1 MLNISGTKTE
11 EFEEEVKN
19 FCPEKENLK
28 EKVNE
33 LFAKG
38 AGTVHIL
45 YFIIDHKKCR
55 LTEAMELVES
65 CPNYHNRFK

>member
-1 MLNISGTKTE
+1 MTIK

-19 FCPEKENLK
+19 FSPENDDLK

-33 LFAKG
+33 LFGKG
-38 AGTVHIL
+38 AGMVITIH
-45 YFIIDHKKCR
+45 FIIEHLKCT
-55 LTEAMELVES
+55 LSEAMEIVES

>member
-1 MLNISGTKTE
+1 MTTE
-11 EFEEEVKN
+11 EFDEEVKD
-19 FCPEKENLK
+19 FRPEKENLK

-38 AGTVHIL
+38 AGTVHVL
-45 YFIIDHKKCR
+45 YFIIEHKNCR
-55 LTEAMELVES
+55 LTEAMKLVES